1 MKKILF
7 FLTTVVL
14 LSSCAV
20 NQKNLYTLDTNY
32 LERRNIETRMF
43 ETQDEKSLLTA
54 CAQVLQDLGY
64 SIKESDVN
72 LGMITAEKN
81 SDVNSKAGKVALT
94 ALSVASI
101 LANGNDTTYED
112 VQKFYVNIVTTPT
125 KEKSIKVRVLFT
137 RRSWDNHGNIFKVE
151 KIVDT
156 KTYQSFFDKLSQS
169 IFLTANGI

>member
-7 FLTTVVL
+7 LLISVVL
-14 LSSCAV
+14 FAGCSVSH
-20 NQKNLYTLDTNY
+20 QNLYTLDSDY
-32 LERRNIETRMF
+32 LERRNIETRVF
-43 ETQDEKSLLTA
+43 ETQDEASLLSA

-64 SIKESDVN
+64 SIKESNVK
-72 LGMITAEKN
+72 LGMLTADKN
-81 SDVNSKAGKVALT
+81 RDVNSKAGKVALT

-125 KEKSIKVRVLFT
+125 KEKTIKVRVLFT

-151 KIVDT
+151 KITDN
-156 KTYQSFFDKLSQS
+156 KIYQQFFDKLSQS